1 MLYNWVS
8 SHIRKEWKK
17 LRNKYIEL
25 QRKSFRQMMRMKSQ
39 RQAFDNHRDRNPRSR
54 PFKEEYATKEVK
66 QEPVVKEEP
75 VAQDF
80 EPGLIV
86 KIVLDEPIS
95 DAKRFKVSSIFIY
108 IIMKII

>member
-1 MLYNWVS
+1 MLLLSNS
-8 SHIRKEWKK
+8 SYIRKEWKK

-25 QRKSFRQMMRMKSQ
+25 QRKSFRQMMKMRSQ
-39 RQAFDNHRDRNPRSR
+39 RQAFDNHSNRNPRAR
-54 PFKEEYATKEVK
+54 PFKEEKETKEIVP
-66 QEPVVKEEP
+66 EPVVEKEP

-95 DAKRFKVSSIFIY
+95 DAKRFKVISPYF
-108 IIMKII
+108 IIMKVI